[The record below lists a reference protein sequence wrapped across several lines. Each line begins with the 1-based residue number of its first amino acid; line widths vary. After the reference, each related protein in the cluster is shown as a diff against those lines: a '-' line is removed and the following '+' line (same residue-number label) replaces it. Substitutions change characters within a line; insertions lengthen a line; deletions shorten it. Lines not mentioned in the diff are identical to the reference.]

1 MLTPLVSTLPSAL
14 PPPTHTR
21 IHSKIKMEAI
31 DTDALPGSFEYDTMR
46 RNMSTAPEMV
56 LFHGTR
62 YEKRARVCVRE
73 REAGWGRMD

>member
-1 MLTPLVSTLPSAL
+1 
-14 PPPTHTR
+14 
-21 IHSKIKMEAI
+21 MEAI

-62 YEKRARVCVRE
+62 YEKRARVCERE